1 MRVRSGHR
9 RGRCGVNAITARI
22 RVHVGIESHEAW
34 CPALIHKDCCDGECE
49 CATGPLGAAI
59 LAVLDKCDAIEVDL
73 WGQTYR
79 PGKFIADDFRST
91 IAEVLGVTTPDSPS
105 GDTAGVRS
113 PDGETTEDGAA

>member
-1 MRVRSGHR
+1 MSV
-9 RGRCGVNAITARI
+9 ITDRI
-22 RVHVGIESHEAW
+22 RVFVDRESHLDW
-34 CPALIHKDCCDGECE
+34 CPAFVHKDCCGGECE

-79 PGKFIADDFRST
+79 PKFIADEFRAT
-91 IAEVLGVTTPDSPS
+91 IAQVLSVTTPDSPS

-113 PDGETTEDGAA
+113 PDGGTTEDGAA